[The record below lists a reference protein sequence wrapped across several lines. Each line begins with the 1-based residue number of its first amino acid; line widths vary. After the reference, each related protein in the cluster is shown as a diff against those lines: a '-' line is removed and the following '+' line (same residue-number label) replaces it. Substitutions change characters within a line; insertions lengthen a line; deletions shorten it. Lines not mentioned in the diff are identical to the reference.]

1 MAKDNGKKGDEVP
14 PRTYGVHW
22 PSNPAP
28 GSDAPSPEAEAPKTA
43 ATKSAAPKSAAPAPQ
58 ATAPQSPA
66 KKSAGSPAGP
76 PPPPVIPPLPP
87 TSSPSR
93 QPAQSPAP
101 AAEMPAALPREATPA
116 MPATP
121 SPAAVPEVVIPQVVA
136 PPATVAP
143 EAVAP
148 PAVTPQPV
156 APQDV
161 APSIVAPEPVY
172 IPVAEAT
179 TAPEPVYV
187 PRPADLLIP
196 VPSGSPGL
204 PVDPLTSPEIPVLPP
219 VATPTSVPLSDT
231 SGLSRREMRKLR
243 EQATARIGEPA
254 DSLSRIEEAAAM
266 AATPQA
272 VQSPY
277 VATGQPASLFPAQPS
292 QVVQPG
298 YTAQPVQPVQY
309 APSVPL
315 STTLPG
321 IPAAAVE
328 MAAITGRLD
337 IIEATQTPLAP
348 TLSSGPTVAQLRA
361 MEEASRAAMAR
372 DVVLE
377 STLPGLST
385 TGGLPTSGH
394 SLIVSNVPT
403 DIPSALSAM
412 NETGEIIVTGQII
425 LPASV
430 AQTGTDMRRFDTAE
444 IDVVAERE
452 PQTGNVGNLAPVSAT
467 RAVSAFS
474 SHTTSSLPP
483 RVGSHRLPMV
493 LALIAAGLAVGV
505 VGLFVANIFLKFF

>member
-1 MAKDNGKKGDEVP
+1 VAKDNGRKSDEVP

-28 GSDAPSPEAEAPKTA
+28 DTPGPDTPGPEA
-43 ATKSAAPKSAAPAPQ
+43 AAPQASPRKEFETKVAAPAPAAQ
-58 ATAPQSPA
+58 TPA
-66 KKSAGSPAGP
+66 KKSAVAPAGP

-87 TSSPSR
+87 TATQSPR
-93 QPAQSPAP
+93 PAKSPAP
-101 AAEMPAALPREATPA
+101 AAEMPAGPPRVAAAT
-116 MPATP
+116 MPAAP
-121 SPAAVPEVVIPQVVA
+121 PPVVVPEVEIPQVV
-136 PPATVAP
+136 VP
-143 EAVAP
+143 E
-148 PAVTPQPV
+148 PV
-156 APQDV
+156 APQAV
-161 APSIVAPEPVY
+161 IAQAVMPQAAPQAVSTEPVY
-172 IPVAEAT
+172 APV
-179 TAPEPVYV
+179 PEPVYV
-187 PRPADLLIP
+187 PQPADLLIP
-196 VPSGSPGL
+196 VPLGSPGL
-204 PVDPLTSPEIPVLPP
+204 PDDPLTSPEIPVLPP
-219 VATPTSVPLSDT
+219 VAGPGDAFVSDT

-243 EQATARIGEPA
+243 EQATARIGEPS

-266 AATPQA
+266 AAAPQA

-277 VATGQPASLFPAQPS
+277 VATGQPASLVPAQPS

-298 YTAQPVQPVQY
+298 YATQQVQPAQY
-309 APSVPL
+309 APALPL

-337 IIEATQTPLAP
+337 IIEATQTPVAP

-377 STLPGLST
+377 STVPGLST

-403 DIPSALSAM
+403 DVPSALSAM

-474 SHTTSSLPP
+474 SHSTSSLPP

-493 LALIAAGLAVGV
+493 LALIAAGLAIGV

>member
-22 PSNPAP
+22 PSNPAA

-43 ATKSAAPKSAAPAPQ
+43 APRSAAPAP
-58 ATAPQSPA
+58 APAPQAPA
-66 KKSAGSPAGP
+66 KKSAASPAGP

-93 QPAQSPAP
+93 KPAQSPAP
-101 AAEMPAALPREATPA
+101 AAEMPAAPPREATPA

-121 SPAAVPEVVIPQVVA
+121 PPVAVPEVVISQSVA
-136 PPATVAP
+136 
-143 EAVAP
+143 
-148 PAVTPQPV
+148 PQPV

-161 APSIVAPEPVY
+161 APSVVAPEPVY

-187 PRPADLLIP
+187 PQPADLLIP

-266 AATPQA
+266 AAMPQA

-277 VATGQPASLFPAQPS
+277 VATGQPASLLPAQPN

-298 YTAQPVQPVQY
+298 YAAQQVQPTQY
-309 APSVPL
+309 VPAVPL

-337 IIEATQTPLAP
+337 IIEATQTPVAP

-377 STLPGLST
+377 STVPGLST

-394 SLIVSNVPT
+394 SLIMSNVPT